1 MTFKEIICSVGLAVS
16 FVIQMAVLLANCA
29 AL

>member
-1 MTFKEIICSVGLAVS
+1 MTLKEIICSVGLAIS
-16 FVIQMAVLLANCA
+16 FVIQMAVLLTNCA

>member
-1 MTFKEIICSVGLAVS
+1 MTLKEIICSVGLAVS
-16 FVIQMAVLLANCA
+16 FVIQMAVLLTNCA